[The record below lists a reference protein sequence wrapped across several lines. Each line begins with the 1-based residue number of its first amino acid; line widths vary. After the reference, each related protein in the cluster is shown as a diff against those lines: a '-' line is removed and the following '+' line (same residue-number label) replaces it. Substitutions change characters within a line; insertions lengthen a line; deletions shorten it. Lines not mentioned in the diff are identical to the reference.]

1 MAVSGTMPS
10 TRTALVLGLTLTG
23 ASLAAQT
30 APADPRAA
38 LKHRAEGETP
48 LISDTFEL
56 CDRVG
61 GRITGSTAMDRA
73 IRWGTDKLK
82 AAGVDSVDTE
92 PFTVPFL
99 WMPGSVE
106 VAVTAPETFPLRAV
120 AAPGTASTQ
129 GSIEAKVVD
138 VGLGLA
144 ADWAKAGIATS
155 GAIALVHTK
164 EMKTFDDLFDEY
176 FRAGPLLKAAAQAQV
191 RGLVIQST
199 RPRGLLYQHPMVFGR
214 SPGTVPVAL
223 VSREQADRVAWL
235 ADRTEV
241 RMRLDV
247 VNRIGP
253 MYDALNVVGEI
264 RGKEKPEEVVV
275 IGAHLDS
282 WALGTGAEDNGV
294 NAALVI
300 DVARAFKE
308 LGLQPRRT
316 VRFVLFAGEEQ
327 GMWGSAGYVER
338 HKGELDRHAGVVI
351 FDVGSGRT
359 RGFYVSGRPE
369 LRPVL
374 ARALSGY
381 SGMGAAAHSLDGV
394 DGTDNFDFLLSGVPT
409 FVADQDPAPYLPDYH
424 AESDVPER
432 INVKEARRNAGL
444 AATLVWSLA
453 NSPAAIPKRQTRAEV
468 DALLVKTKLVEQM
481 QGFDQ
486 WEDWKAGRR
495 GFPAGP

>member
-1 MAVSGTMPS
+1 VAVSTAMPT
-10 TRTALVLGLTLTG
+10 TRSALVLGMILAG
-23 ASLAAQT
+23 ASLAAQP
-30 APADPRAA
+30 APSDPRAA
-38 LKHRAEGETP
+38 LRKRAEGETP
-48 LISDTFEL
+48 LINDTFEL

-61 GRITGSTAMDRA
+61 GRITGSAPMDRA
-73 IRWGTDKLK
+73 IRWATDKLK

-92 PFTVPFL
+92 TFTVPFL
-99 WMPGSVE
+99 WMPGTAE
-106 VAVTAPETFPLRAV
+106 VAALTPEAFPLRAV
-120 AAPGTASTQ
+120 AAPGTASSQ
-129 GSIEAKVVD
+129 GVIEAKVVD

-144 ADWAKAGIATS
+144 ADWAKAGTATS

-164 EMKTFDDLFDEY
+164 EMKTFEDLFDEY
-176 FRAGPLLKAAAQAQV
+176 FRAGPLLKAAAAAQV

-241 RMRLDV
+241 RLRMDV

-253 MYDALNVVGEI
+253 MYDASNVVGEI

-275 IGAHLDS
+275 LGAHLDS
-282 WALGTGAEDNGV
+282 WALGTGAEDNGI

-338 HKGELDRHAGVVI
+338 HKAELDRHAGVVI

-359 RGFYVSGRPE
+359 RGFNVSGRPE

-374 ARALSGY
+374 AKALSGY
-381 SGMGAAAHSLDGV
+381 SGMGATAHSLEGV
-394 DGTDNFDFLLSGVPT
+394 DGTDNFDFLLSGVPN

-432 INVKEARRNAGL
+432 VNVKEARRNAGL

-453 NSPAAIPKRQTRAEV
+453 NSSAPIPKRLTRGEV

-486 WEDWKAGRR
+486 WEDWKSGRR